1 MKSASQTRLAESI
14 EAQLMKDEGSL
25 LSGEPLRR
33 ALGYRSM
40 DALRKAISRG
50 TVPVRVFMLPSRRG
64 RFALAR
70 DVALWLAAQSAAD
83 IDPVALHQRQN
94 DNSM

>member
-1 MKSASQTRLAESI
+1 MKSASQTHLAEAL
-14 EAQLMKDEGSL
+14 EAKLMKDEGSL
-25 LSGEPLRR
+25 LTGDALRR

-50 TVPVRVFMLPSRRG
+50 TAPVRVFMLPSRRG

-70 DVALWLAAQSAAD
+70 DVAMWLAAQSSTD
-83 IDPVALHQRQN
+83 SDPITRRHRKE
-94 DNSM
+94 DNPM

>member
-1 MKSASQTRLAESI
+1 M
-14 EAQLMKDEGSL
+14 
-25 LSGEPLRR
+25 SGDALRR

-50 TVPVRVFMLPSRRG
+50 TAPVRVFMLPNRRG

-70 DVALWLAAQSAAD
+70 DVAMWLAAQSSTD
-83 IDPVALHQRQN
+83 SDSDSITHRHRKE
-94 DNSM
+94 DNPM